1 MAPSESE
8 AETSTPT
15 ATDADLA
22 RVLTRKDEPEDRS
35 DEIRQ
40 LREEN
45 ARLRKWDELTREIDR
60 EERNEQDSKHYAQAL
75 VQHARQQRAAREAR
89 EAREAEKEF
98 KAAEAASSLC
108 ITERGAGPHDAF
120 VRAVIKGANPKIAR
134 APKKNPTVD
143 MAEAEKARKDGNTAI
158 ALGNYRR
165 AFWRYAD
172 GLKAIRYADDDEE
185 ASSLRATLYA
195 NRAQAGLHLGFHQAA
210 CRDAA
215 ASLVEDPSRLKCW
228 HRLGTAL
235 FNTGDH
241 ALALDACLRGLA
253 LKPDHAPLRALELK
267 ASAAKA
273 ADDAA
278 SAAATPPAPEPPAQV
293 VAEPPPPPP
302 KAFEHSARKPVA
314 VKA

>member
-1 MAPSESE
+1 MGPSESE
-8 AETSTPT
+8 AKTPSE
-15 ATDADLA
+15 ADLA
-22 RVLTRKDEPEDRS
+22 RVLTRQDEPEDRS
-35 DEIRQ
+35 DEIQ
-40 LREEN
+40 ALREEN
-45 ARLRKWDELTREIDR
+45 ARLKKWDELTREIDR
-60 EERNEQDSKHYAQAL
+60 EERSEADSKHYAQAL

-120 VRAVIKGANPKIAR
+120 VRAVMKGANPKIAR
-134 APKKNPTVD
+134 APKKNPVVD
-143 MAEAEKARKDGNTAI
+143 MSEAEKARKDGNTAI

-172 GLKAIRYADDDEE
+172 GLKAIRYADNDEE

-278 SAAATPPAPEPPAQV
+278 TAAAAPPAPDPPAPV
-293 VAEPPPPPP
+293 VAEPPPPPPP